1 MRPKEFRLRRMVKAA
16 WAGDIKTAAELAEK
30 PTELQMVVLG
40 LLMQNELGRIAKR
53 LLKSQRTRALVS
65 NVYEQT
71 LDPTGL
77 DSGPTESVIETLTE
91 HLLSGEVSRIGR
103 MAERVAATGT
113 SDCRAARLL
122 AGRLERIHGIV
133 RAGMILEAAP
143 GFSGEIEIV
152 PRSFDE
158 LQDDYYYLERQPSSR
173 DTCPAREQA
182 APTPEPHK
190 NETRTRPSITLA
202 GPTRKELQ

>member
-30 PTELQMVVLG
+30 PSELQMVVLG

-53 LLKSQRTRALVS
+53 LLKSRRTRELVS

-77 DSGPTESVIETLTE
+77 DNGPTESVIETLTE

-113 SDCRAARLL
+113 SDCRAARVL

-133 RAGMILEAAP
+133 RAEMILEAAP

-158 LQDDYYYLERQPSSR
+158 LQDDYLERQPSSR
-173 DTCPAREQA
+173 NTCPAREQA